1 MQNPLRSS
9 IQDATSVS
17 GDGDARFR
25 ALAAELAEV
34 GKGFYAR
41 NWVLGTSG
49 NFSAA
54 LSKDPVRL
62 AITATGLDKGRLRPE
77 QFLEI
82 DEKETVIRGTGK
94 PSAETLLHIEIVRER
109 KAGAV
114 LHTHSV
120 WSTVLSGLY
129 AAKGGVL
136 MEGLEMLK
144 GLAGVQ
150 THEHR
155 EWLPIIPNSQYMAP
169 LARVVSETL
178 KQHPDAHGF
187 LLREHGL
194 YTWGADI
201 DEARRHIEIFEF
213 LMETMVRRMNVPHA
227 I

>member
-1 MQNPLRSS
+1 MQNPSQSPVHGGTPVSS
-9 IQDATSVS
+9 
-17 GDGDARFR
+17 DGDARFR
-25 ALAAELAEV
+25 ALAAELADV
-34 GKGFYAR
+34 GKGFYTR

-62 AITATGLDKGRLRPE
+62 VITATGLDKGRLRPE

-82 DEKETVIRGTGK
+82 DETETILRGNGK

-109 KAGAV
+109 NAGAV

-120 WSTVLSGLY
+120 WGTVLSGLY
-129 AAKGGVL
+129 ASKGGIML
-136 MEGLEMLK
+136 EGLEMLK

-169 LARVVSETL
+169 LARVVSEML
-178 KQHPDAHGF
+178 KQHSNIHGF
-187 LLREHGL
+187 LLQEHGL
-194 YTWGADI
+194 YTWGSDI

-213 LMETMVRRMNVPHA
+213 LMETMVRRMNITGAV
-227 I
+227 

>member
-34 GKGFYAR
+34 GKGFYAH

-54 LSKDPVRL
+54 ISKDPVRL

-82 DEKETVIRGTGK
+82 DENETVLRGTGK

-120 WSTVLSGLY
+120 WGTVLSGMY
-129 AAKGGVL
+129 AAKGGIM

>member
-17 GDGDARFR
+17 GDGDAQFR

-54 LSKDPVRL
+54 ISKDPVRL

-82 DEKETVIRGTGK
+82 DENETVLRGSGK

-120 WSTVLSGLY
+120 WGTVLSGLY
-129 AAKGGVL
+129 AAKGGIM

-169 LARVVSETL
+169 LARVVFETL

>member
-1 MQNPLRSS
+1 MQNPSRSP

-54 LSKDPVRL
+54 ISKDPVRL

-82 DEKETVIRGTGK
+82 DENETVLRGTGK

-109 KAGAV
+109 QAGAV

-120 WSTVLSGLY
+120 WGTVLSGLY
-129 AAKGGVL
+129 AAKGGVM

>member
-1 MQNPLRSS
+1 MQNPSRSS

-109 KAGAV
+109 QAGAV

-129 AAKGGVL
+129 AAKGGIL

-169 LARVVSETL
+169 LARGVSETL

>member
-1 MQNPLRSS
+1 MQNPSRSS

-54 LSKDPVRL
+54 ISKDPVRL

-82 DEKETVIRGTGK
+82 DENETVLRGSGK

-120 WSTVLSGLY
+120 WGTVLSGLY
-129 AAKGGVL
+129 AAKGGIM

>member
-1 MQNPLRSS
+1 MPNPSQS
-9 IQDATSVS
+9 TTQGDIPVS
-17 GDGDARFR
+17 RDGDTRFR
-25 ALAAELAEV
+25 ALAGELADV
-34 GKGFYAR
+34 GKGFYER

-62 AITATGLDKGRLRPE
+62 VITSTGLDKGRLLPE

-82 DEKETVIRGTGK
+82 DESATVLRGTGK

-109 KAGAV
+109 GAGAV

-129 AAKGGVL
+129 APKGGIL
-136 MEGLEMLK
+136 FEGLEMLK

-155 EWLPIIPNSQYMAP
+155 EWLPIVPNSQYMAP
-169 LARVVSETL
+169 LARVVSEML
-178 KQHPDAHGF
+178 REHPNAHGF
-187 LLREHGL
+187 LLQEHGL
-194 YTWGADI
+194 YTWGSDI

-213 LMETMVRRMNVPHA
+213 LMETMVRRMNLT

>member
-1 MQNPLRSS
+1 MQDPSQS
-9 IQDATSVS
+9 PIHGGTSVPS
-17 GDGDARFR
+17 DGDARFR
-25 ALAAELAEV
+25 ALAGELAEA

-62 AITATGLDKGRLRPE
+62 VITATGLDKGRLRPE

-82 DEKETVIRGTGK
+82 DETETVLRGSGK
-94 PSAETLLHIEIVRER
+94 PSAETLLHLELVRER

-120 WSTVLSGLY
+120 WGTVLSGLY
-129 AAKGGVL
+129 AAKGGIML
-136 MEGLEMLK
+136 EGLEMLK

-178 KQHPDAHGF
+178 KQYPNLHGF
-187 LLREHGL
+187 LLQEHGL

-213 LMETMVRRMNVPHA
+213 LMETMVRRMNISSTV
-227 I
+227 

>member
-1 MQNPLRSS
+1 MQNPSQS
-9 IQDATSVS
+9 PTDDAIPVFS
-17 GDGDARFR
+17 DGDARFR
-25 ALAAELAEV
+25 SLAAELVEV
-34 GKGFYAR
+34 GKGFYTR

-62 AITATGLDKGRLRPE
+62 VITATGLDKGRLSPE

-82 DEKETVIRGTGK
+82 DEAETVLRGSGK

-120 WSTVLSGLY
+120 WGTVLSGLY
-129 AAKGGVL
+129 ASKGGIML
-136 MEGLEMLK
+136 EGLEMLK

-169 LARVVSETL
+169 LARVVSEML
-178 KQHPDAHGF
+178 KQHPNAHGF
-187 LLREHGL
+187 LLQEHGL

-213 LMETMVRRMNVPHA
+213 LMETLVRRMNVSHA
-227 I
+227 M

>member
-54 LSKDPVRL
+54 ISKNPVRL

-82 DEKETVIRGTGK
+82 DENETVLRGTGK

-120 WSTVLSGLY
+120 WGTVLSGLY
-129 AAKGGVL
+129 AAKGGVM

-144 GLAGVQ
+144 GLVGVQ